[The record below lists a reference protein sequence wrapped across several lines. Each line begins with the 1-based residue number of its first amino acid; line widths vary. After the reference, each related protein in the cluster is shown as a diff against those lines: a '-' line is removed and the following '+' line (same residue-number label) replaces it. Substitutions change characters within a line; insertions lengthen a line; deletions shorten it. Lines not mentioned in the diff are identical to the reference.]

1 MKCGAADPK
10 YIPLPA
16 AGNWTMPGGTYTL
29 IIERQ
34 AGASITVG
42 ALGERMFPAGWYAY
56 TGSAL
61 GSGGFARVE
70 RHRRTARSEHDVRH
84 WHIDYLLGESAT
96 ALDRVVTSE
105 GVDAE
110 CAIAGRIEGEGV
122 AGFGCSDCGC
132 HSHLVHATSRAAL
145 VESVDRAHQIARG

>member
-1 MKCGAADPK
+1 MKCGAANPK

-16 AGNWTMPGGTYTL
+16 AGNWTMTGGTYTL

-42 ALGERMFPAGWYAY
+42 ALGERTFPAGWYAY

-70 RHRRTARSEHDVRH
+70 RHRRTESGDHDVRH
-84 WHIDYLLGESAT
+84 WHIDYLLGAAET
-96 ALDRVVTSE
+96 AIERVVTSD
-105 GVDAE
+105 GVAAE
-110 CAIAGRIEGEGV
+110 CAIAGRIEGEPV
-122 AGFGCSDCGC
+122 AGFGCSDCDC
-132 HSHLVHATSRAAL
+132 RSHLVHAPSRAAL
-145 VESVDRAHQIARG
+145 VESVEGAHQRARE